1 MQHDL
6 KIEFVVRDRTGAVAA
21 VVTSA
26 GVIDAEFASQQIARG
41 EADYFAGPDSYVR
54 ARVRSIPALGGP
66 YLYANWDG
74 TRRNN
79 LHDLARGLTRI
90 DRRRVDRIRR
100 FDEGIG
106 GRGSA
111 LLGRLLGRARAYLA
125 A

>member
-1 MQHDL
+1 MNDL
-6 KIEFVVRDRTGAVAA
+6 TIEFVVRDRTGAVAA

-26 GVIDAEFASQQIARG
+26 GVIDAEFASEQIARG

-54 ARVRSIPALGGP
+54 TRVRSIPALGGP

-79 LHDLARGLTRI
+79 LHDLARGLKRI
-90 DRRRVDRIRR
+90 DVRGAVHHESSRRN
-100 FDEGIG
+100 EWL
-106 GRGSA
+106 S
-111 LLGRLLGRARAYLA
+111 RLLGRARAYLA

>member
-26 GVIDAEFASQQIARG
+26 GVIDAEFASEQIARG
-41 EADYFAGPDSYVR
+41 EVRYVAGPDSYVR

-90 DRRRVDRIRR
+90 DRRLAGRIQGADDRALA
-100 FDEGIG
+100 
-106 GRGSA
+106 RGPEW
-111 LLGRLLGRARAYLA
+111 LGRLLGRARSYLA

>member
-6 KIEFVVRDRTGAVAA
+6 TIEFVVRDRTGAVAA
-21 VVTSA
+21 VVTPS
-26 GVIDAEFASQQIARG
+26 GVIDAEFASEQIARG

-79 LHDLARGLTRI
+79 LHDLARGLKRI
-90 DRRRVDRIRR
+90 DVRHSDARDAARLVASHRSEWI
-100 FDEGIG
+100 
-106 GRGSA
+106 S
-111 LLGRLLGRARAYLA
+111 RLLGRAKSYLA

>member
-1 MQHDL
+1 MHHDL

-21 VVTSA
+21 VVTST
-26 GVIDAEFASQQIARG
+26 GVIDAEFASEQIARG
-41 EADYFAGPDSYVR
+41 EAAYFAGPDSYVR

-79 LHDLARGLTRI
+79 LHDLARGLKRI
-90 DRRRVDRIRR
+90 EVRRHAHLAAGATSRRREW
-100 FDEGIG
+100 FE
-106 GRGSA
+106 
-111 LLGRLLGRARAYLA
+111 RLFGRARAYLA

>member
-1 MQHDL
+1 VHHDL

-21 VVTSA
+21 VVTST
-26 GVIDAEFASQQIARG
+26 GVIDAEFASHQIARG
-41 EADYFAGPDSYVR
+41 EVDYFAGPDSFVR

-79 LHDLARGLTRI
+79 LHDLARGLKRI
-90 DRRRVDRIRR
+90 DVRRQIADRAPSRLP
-100 FDEGIG
+100 EW
-106 GRGSA
+106 
-111 LLGRLLGRARAYLA
+111 LGRLFGRARAVLA